1 MWCFRRPVSSLEIL
15 RSLSVAWHCE
25 RQNWCQ
31 GASNHWASQRFFFFN
46 VHVNLTS
53 CPTPSNHRK
62 TEQPRNTYGIG
73 ISTWIYIYIYIYDI
87 LYIIYAIHIYIY
99 VIYVCCASQQGV
111 GLLSRDFL
119 VLLAWLSSSDS
130 AWILRCFIWQMHVC
144 RYYINIHTVTYVYS
158 YNIYIYI
165 CSAEQKNNGNRK
177 IPIYIYNIYIYIHT
191 YIREIRHGNTH
202 RKMNVVVLLCETYFQ
217 NTSANLKP

>member
-31 GASNHWASQRFFFFN
+31 GASNHWASQRFFF
-46 VHVNLTS
+46 LM
-53 CPTPSNHRK
+53 
-62 TEQPRNTYGIG
+62 YM
-73 ISTWIYIYIYIYDI
+73 STWHRVLPRAIIGKQNNHETPMALESQHEYIYIW
-87 LYIIYAIHIYIY
+87 YIIYNICYTYIY

-158 YNIYIYI
+158 YNIYIY
-165 CSAEQKNNGNRK
+165 
-177 IPIYIYNIYIYIHT
+177 
-191 YIREIRHGNTH
+191 
-202 RKMNVVVLLCETYFQ
+202 M
-217 NTSANLKP
+217 